1 MLVIKLSEFRVVTPR
16 RKITWRLQLNVYG
29 LWYRLIRLRIY
40 GYRVYG
46 LRLLVLETYRY
57 VLILDNWLKNI
68 YFRHLATLLQILYIL
83 T

>member
-1 MLVIKLSEFRVVTPR
+1 MYTAC
-16 RKITWRLQLNVYG
+16 G
-29 LWYRLIRLRIY
+29 RLIRLGIY